1 MSVNATWSKGAQNG
15 HFLAESTVKV
25 EMDLTTKET
34 PSDGDEGKSNFS
46 FLVSA
51 QKKVEALVNFFLLF

>member
-15 HFLAESTVKV
+15 HFLAESAVKI
-25 EMDLTTKET
+25 EMDSTTKET

-51 QKKVEALVNFFLLF
+51 QK